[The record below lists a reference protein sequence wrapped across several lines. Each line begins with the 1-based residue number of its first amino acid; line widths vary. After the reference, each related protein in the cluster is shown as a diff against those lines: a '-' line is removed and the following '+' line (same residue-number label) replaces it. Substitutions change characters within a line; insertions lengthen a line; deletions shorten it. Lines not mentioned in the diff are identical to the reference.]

1 MMIKIIIAD
10 DHKMFSDGIYSML
23 SDENNI
29 QIVKVVENGKLLLE
43 YLKKNNNVDIILL
56 DINMH
61 EVNGIIAAKQI
72 INFYPV
78 IKIIIVS
85 MYKRPTVIKELI
97 ELGVDGYILK
107 DAGKGELLRA
117 IKMVLKGEKF
127 FDEDVKNSFL
137 EQFSSRKVISK
148 IELTPREKEILKLI
162 CESYTTKQIAETL
175 FISKNTVESHRKNL
189 LAKTGSKNSI
199 GLVRFAYENQIM

>member
-1 MMIKIIIAD
+1 MIKIIIAD

-29 QIVKVVENGKLLLE
+29 EVVKVVENGKLLLE
-43 YLKKNNNVDIILL
+43 FLENRMDTDIVLL
-56 DINMH
+56 DINMQ
-61 EVNGIIAAKQI
+61 ELNGVEAAKQI
-72 INFYPV
+72 VKLYPK

-85 MYKRPTVIKELI
+85 MYKSPTIIKELI
-97 ELGVDGYILK
+97 ELGVDAYILK
-107 DAGKGELLRA
+107 DAGKVELLNA
-117 IKMVLKGEKF
+117 INTVIKNNKY

-137 EQFSSRKVISK
+137 EQFPSRKISSK

-162 CESYTTKQIAETL
+162 CESFTTKQIAEAL

-189 LAKTGSKNSI
+189 LSKTGSKNSI
-199 GLVRFAYENQIM
+199 GLVKFAYENQLI